1 MTDRFEPTERP
12 HPNPSPEG
20 EGLERRAKKWTLRDQ
35 AKQTNSPPLQGRGRG
50 WGLSANRIAEIA
62 GYALEMRRNP
72 TEPEIR
78 LWRHLSRSQLG
89 GHKFR
94 RQVEIGPFIADFL
107 CPQKAL
113 IVEVDGETHDEDTD
127 RRRDAALNRL
137 GFAVH
142 HFTNPDVMRNIDG
155 VLTAILGALE
165 ATPNRWERPDPN
177 PSPEGD
183 GLKQVEAQKLLGIS
197 LEGSVG

>member
-1 MTDRFEPTERP
+1 MRPTDKR

-20 EGLERRAKKWTLRDQ
+20 EGLSGRAQKWTLRDQ
-35 AKQTNSPPLQGRGRG
+35 AKQQNSLPLQGRGRG

-62 GYALEMRRNP
+62 GYAQEMRRNP

-89 GHKFR
+89 GYKFR
-94 RQVEIGPFIADFL
+94 RQVEIGPFIADFV
-107 CPQKAL
+107 CPQKAF
-113 IVEVDGETHDEDTD
+113 IVEVDGETHDVDKD
-127 RRRDAALNRL
+127 RGRDLALGRL
-137 GFAVH
+137 GFEVH

-155 VLTAILGALE
+155 VLTAILIALE
-165 ATPNRWERPDPN
+165 AAPDRWERPHPN
-177 PSPEGD
+177 PSPEEE
-183 GLKQVEAQKLLGIS
+183 GLKEVEAQKLLGIS